1 MKQILLFYFMLS
13 VYVYAQTITDVQRLY
28 KDLVANYTK
37 EVMPTPS
44 TETLHLSISFL
55 IVSIN
60 YFREVEESIS
70 LTGCVILAWRDQRL
84 EWTPPSNGNLSLLM
98 IDPKDIW
105 LPPLV
110 LINRVDKMEIIGDGT
125 KFPASVDS
133 SGLVIYNPGAV
144 ADVKC
149 TPDISKFP
157 FDRQICTLEIVPW
170 GMDKKH
176 LSFTQLFDMCNLIY
190 LIPNSDWTL
199 EKCTTK
205 VDNSKEHSMFYATV
219 QIKRQPL
226 YYTIMVVF
234 PTFLFGFLNPLVFI
248 VPVETGERIGLAIT
262 LLLSYAIFLTLAS
275 ASVPATSNPMCTLLI
290 IMIVIITVSGIILYG
305 TTVTIKYH
313 YKKKT
318 DDIWSPLKGLTE
330 WIVNKKLR
338 YVEQA
343 DSEQKV
349 YVTKGDVVDALDSL
363 FFFGSYM
370 MMVVIGF
377 GYFLYVLI

>member
-1 MKQILLFYFMLS
+1 MKWISLFYVMLL
-13 VYVYAQTITDVQRLY
+13 VNVQAQTITDVQRLY
-28 KDLVANYTK
+28 KDLMTNYTK

-44 TETLHLSISFL
+44 TETLHIGISFL
-55 IVSIN
+55 MVSIN
-60 YFREVEESIS
+60 FFRAVEESIS
-70 LTGCVILAWRDQRL
+70 LTGCFHLIWHDTRL
-84 EWTPPSNGNLSLLM
+84 EWTPSLKGNLSLLM
-98 IDPKDIW
+98 IDPNDIW

-110 LINRVDKMEIIGDGT
+110 LINRVDKIEIIGDST
-125 KFPASVDS
+125 KFPVSVNS
-133 SGLVIYNPGAV
+133 SGYIRYSPGTV

-170 GMDKKH
+170 GVDKKH
-176 LSFTQLFDMCNLIY
+176 LSLTKIVDVCLLMHLT
-190 LIPNSDWTL
+190 PNSDWTL
-199 EKCTTK
+199 EKCTST
-205 VDNSKEHSMFYATV
+205 VYNSQEYSIFYVTV
-219 QIKRQPL
+219 EIKRQPL

-290 IMIVIITVSGIILYG
+290 IMIVIITVSGVILYG
-305 TTVTIKYH
+305 TTLTIKYH

-318 DDIWSPLKGLTE
+318 DDIWSPLKGITE
-330 WIVNKKLR
+330 WILNKKLK
-338 YVEQA
+338 YAEQA
-343 DSEQKV
+343 HSKKKINVSKDDIVELS
-349 YVTKGDVVDALDSL
+349 DSL

-370 MMVVIGF
+370 TMIIICF